1 MKAVKLIFLLF
12 ILVVPKANFA
22 QFGTLDTSFDSDG
35 IVITSFNSF
44 DATVQFLLI
53 QPDKKILAGGTISK
67 GGLNQFG
74 LARYNSDG
82 SLDESF
88 GNLGK
93 VISNYPE
100 LMLLSTMALQSDGKI
115 VVAGNLFNSSF
126 TISHFVLVRYD
137 TNGLLDTT
145 FGIDGRV
152 ITNLTDKLDKIT
164 SIIIQSDGKILASG
178 TTSNDSNYSD
188 FSIVR
193 YNPDGTLDP
202 SFGNNG
208 ITITSIRTWD
218 FGYAMALQDDNKI
231 VISGSTS
238 NEFNPVFGPDYD
250 FLVLKYDKYGVLDAT
265 FGNGGSVI
273 IGTTEANEKALSVK
287 VLPDGK
293 IVIGGEHH
301 IMKYSFM
308 ISQLLPN
315 GNVDTSFGNNG
326 IVLNELA
333 SQFIE
338 SVAKQTDGKFLIT
351 EYHGTGGCCSADIKL
366 MRFLT
371 DGNFDTTFGTNGI
384 VTADFLN
391 ENNQANSIVVQD
403 DGKILIGGVSGNQIH
418 SDYGLARFNSELA
431 LSTPVN
437 QIVNNTFFA
446 YPNPINQSVNLDF
459 NLKESQILD
468 VDLFNI
474 NGVKVTNLLNNKQ
487 FPLGFTTQKL
497 QLPET
502 LSKGVYFLSISNGTL
517 LSNIKIVK

>member
-1 MKAVKLIFLLF
+1 
-12 ILVVPKANFA
+12 LVSKANFA

-35 IVITSFNSF
+35 IVITTFSGF
-44 DATVQFLLI
+44 DANVQSLLI
-53 QPDKKILAGGTISK
+53 QPDKKIIAAGTISK

-74 LARYNSDG
+74 LARYNYDG

-93 VISNYPE
+93 VISDYPD
-100 LMLLSTMALQSDGKI
+100 LMLLSSIALQSDGKI

-126 TISHFVLVRYD
+126 TISHFVLVRYN

-152 ITNLTDKLDKIT
+152 ITNLSDKLDKIT
-164 SIIIQSDGKILASG
+164 SIVIQNDGKILASG
-178 TTSNDSNYSD
+178 TTSDDSNFSD

-193 YNPDGTLDP
+193 YNSDGTLDP

-218 FGYAMALQDDNKI
+218 FGYAMVLQDNNSI
-231 VISGSTS
+231 VVSGSTS

-265 FGNGGSVI
+265 FGNGGSII
-273 IGTTEANEKALSVK
+273 IGTTEANEKALSVNI
-287 VLPDGK
+287 LPDGK

-315 GNVDTSFGNNG
+315 GDLDTSFGNNG
-326 IVLNELA
+326 VVLNELT

-338 SVAKQTDGKFLIT
+338 SVAMQTDGKFLIT
-351 EYHGTGGCCSADIKL
+351 EYNGTGGCCSADIKL
-366 MRFLT
+366 IRFLA
-371 DGNFDTTFGTNGI
+371 DGNFDYTFGSNGI
-384 VTADFLN
+384 VTTNFLN
-391 ENNQANSIVVQD
+391 ENNQANSIAIQD
-403 DGKILIGGVSGNQIH
+403 DGKIIIGGISGNQIH
-418 SDYGLARFNSELA
+418 YDYGLARFNSELA
-431 LSTPVN
+431 LSNPIN
-437 QIVNNTFFA
+437 SIGINTFLA
-446 YPNPINQSVNLDF
+446 YPNPVNQSINLDF
-459 NLKESQILD
+459 SLQDSQKIS

-474 NGVKVTNLLNNKQ
+474 NGVKVANLLNNIE
-487 FPLGFTTQKL
+487 FSSGFTSQNL
-497 QLPET
+497 PLPEI

-517 LSNIKIVK
+517 LSNMKIVK

>member
-1 MKAVKLIFLLF
+1 
-12 ILVVPKANFA
+12 
-22 QFGTLDTSFDSDG
+22 
-35 IVITSFNSF
+35 
-44 DATVQFLLI
+44 
-53 QPDKKILAGGTISK
+53 
-67 GGLNQFG
+67 
-74 LARYNSDG
+74 
-82 SLDESF
+82 
-88 GNLGK
+88 
-93 VISNYPE
+93 
-100 LMLLSTMALQSDGKI
+100 
-115 VVAGNLFNSSF
+115 
-126 TISHFVLVRYD
+126 
-137 TNGLLDTT
+137 
-145 FGIDGRV
+145 
-152 ITNLTDKLDKIT
+152 
-164 SIIIQSDGKILASG
+164 
-178 TTSNDSNYSD
+178 
-188 FSIVR
+188 
-193 YNPDGTLDP
+193 
-202 SFGNNG
+202 
-208 ITITSIRTWD
+208 
-218 FGYAMALQDDNKI
+218 
-231 VISGSTS
+231 
-238 NEFNPVFGPDYD
+238 
-250 FLVLKYDKYGVLDAT
+250 
-265 FGNGGSVI
+265 
-273 IGTTEANEKALSVK
+273 
-287 VLPDGK
+287 
-293 IVIGGEHH
+293 
-301 IMKYSFM
+301 M

-446 YPNPINQSVNLDF
+446 YPNPVNQSVNLDF
-459 NLKESQILD
+459 NLKESQNLD

-474 NGVKVTNLLNNKQ
+474 NGVKVINLLNNKQ